1 VNLTA
6 VLLTGLLAG
15 GVSCAA
21 VQGGLLAALI
31 ARQRRLPTSAHRV
44 SVPTG
49 GRARSSADT
58 SRSRWVGSVTISS
71 QSADS

>member
-31 ARQRRLPTSAHRV
+31 ARQRRAPVGRIGRPMAAEGP
-44 SVPTG
+44 SVG
-49 GRARSSADT
+49 
-58 SRSRWVGSVTISS
+58 
-71 QSADS
+71 